1 METYVLKLFIAG
13 RTSRANVAIEN
24 LRRICE
30 EDLANQYMLELI
42 DVIEHPDLAEAEKIL
57 ATPTVV
63 KTLPPPIRRVI
74 GDLSDASKVLLGL
87 DIVPV
92 PRTAEEPH
100 IAVRQAETK
109 P

>member
-1 METYVLKLFIAG
+1 MESYVLKLYIAG
-13 RTSRANVAIEN
+13 RTQRANLAIEN
-24 LRRICE
+24 LQRICK
-30 EDLANQYMLELI
+30 EDLANQYTLELI
-42 DVIEHPDLAEAEKIL
+42 DVTEHPELAETEKIL

-63 KTLPPPIRRVI
+63 KTLPMPIRRVI

-92 PRTAEEPH
+92 PRAAEEPH
-100 IAVRQAETK
+100 SAVLEARAK